1 MGAVGDTEG
10 RKIDQATPGR
20 WISLLSPVLP
30 TIFTIILMVHMPDIS
45 AGKEFSFGV
54 TWVEALGID
63 LRFYVD
69 GLSFLFALLISGI
82 GVFVTIY
89 AAAYM
94 RGDIDLRRFYFY
106 LYLFM
111 VGMLGLVLAGDLI
124 TLFVFWEITTI
135 SSYLLISYNN
145 TSAIARRSA
154 LQALLITTLGGL
166 CLLVGLL
173 LLASLAES
181 FDLIQVLATGETV
194 RASPLY
200 LPILIL
206 ILIGAFCKSAQL
218 PFHFWLPNAMA
229 APTPVSAYLHSATM
243 VKAGIYLL
251 ARMHPVLAHT
261 EYWEWIL
268 TCTGAATAA
277 VAALAALRQTDL
289 KLALAYTTLIALG
302 TLTMFLGSDA
312 SAAVAA
318 AITFLIVHSFYKAAL
333 FMVVGIIDK
342 QAGTRNLNK
351 LGGLGHSMHIT
362 VIAASAAAL
371 SMAGFPPFLG
381 FIGKE
386 LKYEGALAVASEPAL
401 VATVAVF
408 VNAVTVTV
416 AGMVAIKP
424 FWKKKPQHISNV
436 QEAPLGM
443 WISPLILSGLGLT
456 FGMAPDLVGGGLVEP
471 ALSAV
476 LGIPETIKLKLWHGI
491 NIPLLMS
498 ILTFVLGVTMYLGLR
513 RMRAWLAWDFK
524 YAPTNADQL
533 WDKSL
538 DLLKAF
544 AALQTR
550 ILQNG
555 IMRRYL
561 TVIFVTVSLA
571 LAYALIRSG
580 QFPMEYA
587 WPRLNLKEWAAL
599 LLTVG
604 GAYMAGSARKPLI
617 AICALGALGVGI
629 ALIYLFLGAPDVAI
643 TQLLVETLY
652 LVLVAAILPRL
663 PVFNP
668 GRKVLFRP
676 RDATLGAVLGLLVTF
691 SLLAVLQ
698 TPLES
703 PTTEFFEKASVP
715 EAHGRNIVNVIL
727 VDFRALDTFGEIIVV
742 FTAAVAAVTLLGHQL
757 RRGKQ

>member
-1 MGAVGDTEG
+1 MDKAGDMDG
-10 RKIDQATPGR
+10 RERNEAAPGR
-20 WISLLSPVLP
+20 LLSLLSPVPPALFA
-30 TIFTIILMVHMPDIS
+30 IVLLILMPDIS
-45 AGKEFSFGV
+45 DGREFSFGV
-54 TWVEALGID
+54 TWVAALGIS
-63 LRFYVD
+63 LRFYID

-82 GVFVTIY
+82 GVFVAIY
-89 AAAYM
+89 AAAYL
-94 RGDIDLRRFYFY
+94 RGHPDLRRFYFY

-124 TLFVFWEITTI
+124 TLFVFWEVTTI
-135 SSYLLISYNN
+135 SSYLLIGFNN
-145 TSAIARRSA
+145 TSAVARRSA
-154 LQALLITTLGGL
+154 LQALLVTTLGGL

-173 LLASLAES
+173 LLGSVADS
-181 FDLIQVLATGETV
+181 FELRQVLASSEAV
-194 RASPLY
+194 HKSPLY

-251 ARMHPVLAHT
+251 ARMHPILAHT
-261 EYWEWIL
+261 EWWEWIL

-277 VAALAALRQTDL
+277 VAAVAALRQTDL

-302 TLTMFLGSDA
+302 TITMFLGSDA

-318 AITFLIVHSFYKAAL
+318 AITFLLVHSFYKAAL

-351 LGGLGHSMHIT
+351 LGGLGRCMPIT

-416 AGMVAIKP
+416 AGMVALKP
-424 FWKKKPQHISNV
+424 FWRKKPQQLPKV
-436 QEAPLGM
+436 KEAPVGL

-456 FGMAPDLVGGGLVEP
+456 FGLAPDLVGGGLVEP

-476 LGIPETIKLKLWHGI
+476 LGIPETIKLQLWHGI

-498 ILTFVLGVTMYLGLR
+498 ILTFILGVTMYLGLR
-513 RMRAWLAWDFK
+513 RLRAWLAWDFK
-524 YAPTNADQL
+524 HAPTSADQM

-538 DLLKAF
+538 ELLKAF
-544 AALQTR
+544 ASAQTR

-555 IMRRYL
+555 VMRRYL
-561 TVIFVTVSLA
+561 SVIFTTISLA
-571 LAYALIRSG
+571 LAFALIHSG
-580 QFPMEYA
+580 QYPLDYN
-587 WPRLNLKEWAAL
+587 WPQLNLKEWAAL

-604 GAYMAGSARKPLI
+604 GAFMAGSARKPLI

-676 RDATLGAVLGLLVTF
+676 RDATLGAVLGLLITL

-698 TPLES
+698 TPLVS
-703 PTTEFFEKASVP
+703 PTSEFFVEAAVP
-715 EAHGRNIVNVIL
+715 EGHGRNIVNVIL

-742 FTAAVAAVTLLGHQL
+742 FTAAIAAVTLLGHQL